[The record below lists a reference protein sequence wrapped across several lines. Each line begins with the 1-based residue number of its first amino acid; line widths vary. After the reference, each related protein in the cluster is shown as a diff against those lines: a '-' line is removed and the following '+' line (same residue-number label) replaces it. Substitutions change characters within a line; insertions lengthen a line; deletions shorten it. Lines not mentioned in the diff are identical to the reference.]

1 MFTEHIPLPDK
12 LTYTKGDKPNE
23 KILTIEPFYH
33 GYGTTIGNA
42 LRRVLLSSL
51 TGAAITDVKIKGVDH
66 EFATID
72 GVKEDVVDIILN
84 LKKLRFKMHT
94 DEPVVLTLSAK
105 GVKEVKAK
113 DFKKNSDIEVVTP
126 DLPIATLSSKDA
138 VLEMEVTVKK
148 GRGYETV
155 DQREEEEKEI
165 GRIAIDAIYTPMV
178 SVGMEVTQARVGQD
192 INYDK
197 LILKIET
204 DGTLTPEEAVDKA
217 AGILVDHFAMLTE
230 KKSKDITKTKKED
243 K

>member
-84 LKKLRFKMHT
+84 LKNC
-94 DEPVVLTLSAK
+94 VLK
-105 GVKEVKAK
+105 C
-113 DFKKNSDIEVVTP
+113 
-126 DLPIATLSSKDA
+126 
-138 VLEMEVTVKK
+138 
-148 GRGYETV
+148 
-155 DQREEEEKEI
+155 
-165 GRIAIDAIYTPMV
+165 
-178 SVGMEVTQARVGQD
+178 
-192 INYDK
+192 
-197 LILKIET
+197 ILMN
-204 DGTLTPEEAVDKA
+204 L
-217 AGILVDHFAMLTE
+217 LY
-230 KKSKDITKTKKED
+230 
-243 K
+243 